1 MIIKNIAAFI
11 FCLQSTFL
19 LAQVPFGHEKAI
31 YKDSSIFVSWAT
43 GCTVDR
49 GFQNISDSF
58 LGLASTGDSS
68 LAIGKADGNGV
79 VSLGDA
85 GAAILSFQSPITN
98 GAGYDFA
105 VFENG
110 FSFGVDS
117 LFFLEL
123 AFVEVSSDGQHYF
136 RFHSTSLTDTI
147 IQIDNASGI
156 NPKGINNLAGKYS
169 VNYGTPFDL
178 DELKNTPG
186 LDINNITNIKVI
198 DVVGSLD
205 NSIARKDASGRKI
218 NDPWPTPFPSS
229 GFDLDA
235 IGVIHQKWQSGIS
248 DIKNVN
254 ELIKIFPIPAKS
266 VDELHIIFPESLNV
280 SEVQILDLTGK
291 LLWMQPNTSLNLT
304 IGLSQFDK
312 GIYLLKI
319 TGQDFVTVKK
329 IIIE

>member
-1 MIIKNIAAFI
+1 MILKNIAVFI

-19 LAQVPFGHEKAI
+19 LAQVPYGHEKAI
-31 YKDSSIFVSWAT
+31 YKDSSIFISWAT

-58 LGLASTGDSS
+58 LGLASTGDSL
-68 LAIGKADGNGV
+68 LAIGKADGSGV

-85 GAAILSFQSPITN
+85 GTAILSFQSPITN

-136 RFHSTSLTDTI
+136 RFPSTSLTDTI

-178 DELKNTPG
+178 DELKNLPG

-254 ELIKIFPIPAKS
+254 ELIKIFPNPAKQD
-266 VDELHIIFPESLNV
+266 DELHIIFPESLNV

-319 TGQDFVTVKK
+319 TGQDFETVKK

>member
-1 MIIKNIAAFI
+1 MILKNIAAFI

-68 LAIGKADGNGV
+68 LAIGKADGSGV

-85 GAAILSFQSPITN
+85 GTAILSFQSPITN
-98 GAGYDFA
+98 GVGYDFA

-136 RFHSTSLTDTI
+136 RFPSTSLTDTI

-178 DELKNTPG
+178 DELKNIPG

-280 SEVQILDLTGK
+280 TEVQILDLTGK

-304 IGLSQFDK
+304 IGLSQYDK

>member
-1 MIIKNIAAFI
+1 MILKNIAAFI

-68 LAIGKADGNGV
+68 LAIGKADGSGV

-85 GAAILSFQSPITN
+85 GTAILSFQSPITN
-98 GAGYDFA
+98 GVGYDFA

-136 RFHSTSLTDTI
+136 RFPSTSLTDTI

-156 NPKGINNLAGKYS
+156 NPKGIS
-169 VNYGTPFDL
+169 MDM
-178 DELKNTPG
+178 
-186 LDINNITNIKVI
+186 
-198 DVVGSLD
+198 
-205 NSIARKDASGRKI
+205 
-218 NDPWPTPFPSS
+218 
-229 GFDLDA
+229 
-235 IGVIHQKWQSGIS
+235 
-248 DIKNVN
+248 
-254 ELIKIFPIPAKS
+254 
-266 VDELHIIFPESLNV
+266 
-280 SEVQILDLTGK
+280 ILQK
-291 LLWMQPNTSLNLT
+291 LLFTTSITCATRPSTALFKPEPNKESIITSFLPGVNA
-304 IGLSQFDK
+304 
-312 GIYLLKI
+312 
-319 TGQDFVTVKK
+319 V
-329 IIIE
+329 